1 MASEGQSCDVTTH
14 VIRTALI
21 RQCWAG
27 KLSRYNDINYLYLA
41 FVFFPPVPSEIEAR
55 GERAQLAYQSA
66 LKDGAVNV
74 YRGRV
79 FLIGQDRAGKTSLKK
94 SLIGLPFN
102 LKEKSTEGIEVD
114 RSKFQLDVDA
124 AKNWQPI
131 PDENK
136 QGFLGC
142 SNNVAQMVVKRLCNI
157 PGNDNWAPEEKEPKE
172 KALRDLQND
181 DKNKKQFGTDE
192 EQEKDFFVN
201 QVCQFKYRQFR
212 LTTYLHFT
220 KQSITQP
227 QSATKLLETLHPKE
241 TF

>member
-1 MASEGQSCDVTTH
+1 M
-14 VIRTALI
+14 
-21 RQCWAG
+21 
-27 KLSRYNDINYLYLA
+27 
-41 FVFFPPVPSEIEAR
+41 
-55 GERAQLAYQSA
+55 
-66 LKDGAVNV
+66 
-74 YRGRV
+74 

-114 RSKFQLDVDA
+114 PSKFQLDVDA

-142 SNNVAQMVVKRLCNI
+142 SSNVAQMVVKRLCNI

-172 KALRDLQND
+172 KATRDLQND
-181 DKNKKQFGTDE
+181 DNKNKEQFGTDE
-192 EQEKDFFVN
+192 EREKDFFVN
-201 QVCQFKYRQFR
+201 QVCQAYLLKYHQFLK

-220 KQSITQP
+220 KQADTTTIGNKITWDTSP
-227 QSATKLLETLHPKE
+227 
-241 TF
+241 